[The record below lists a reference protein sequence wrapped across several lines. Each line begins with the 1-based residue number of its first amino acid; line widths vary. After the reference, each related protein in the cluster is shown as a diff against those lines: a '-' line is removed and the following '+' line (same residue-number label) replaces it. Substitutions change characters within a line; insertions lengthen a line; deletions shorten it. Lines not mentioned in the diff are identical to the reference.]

1 MSLRRDLRRLLRAAT
16 AWLKADA
23 KRREHADTQPEH
35 KASDGGKGA
44 AALDKALDEFKRDPV
59 LDALDTT
66 PPRSYAG
73 FGEPGHIAGPVAK
86 APPPAEPG

>member
-16 AWLKADA
+16 AWLKADV
-23 KRREHADTQPEH
+23 KRRRTDTQPEH
-35 KASDGGKGA
+35 KTSDGDKGA
-44 AALDKALDEFKRDPV
+44 DALDKALDEFKRDPV

-73 FGEPGHIAGPVAK
+73 YGEPGHIAGPVAK
-86 APPPAEPG
+86 APSPAEPG